1 MVEQRRLPHS
11 HATSRGVLSATAH
24 PSTMRRMSET
34 WRVAMDDVFTRFTR
48 DGGSVGDRRGP
59 DRPKGDSRLPA
70 HIMAAVRDTVRA
82 AAATCVDP
90 SRLEASGPYEWL
102 AIVEAHDAD
111 LSGLLRGYI
120 ESCRYLDE
128 LQHHDID
135 VGHTRRAD
143 AVRDAVFARDS
154 LKRSLDQAIKGK
166 RRAD

>member
-1 MVEQRRLPHS
+1 M
-11 HATSRGVLSATAH
+11 T
-24 PSTMRRMSET
+24 ET
-34 WRVAMDDVFTRFTR
+34 WRVAMDDGFTKFTR
-48 DGGSVGDRRGP
+48 DGGSTGPAGDRRGP

-82 AAATCVDP
+82 AAAACVDP

-102 AIVEAHDAD
+102 AIVEAHDTD

-128 LQHHDID
+128 LQHHGLD
-135 VGHTRRAD
+135 VGHARRAD

-154 LKRSLDQAIKGK
+154 LKRSLDEAVKLK
-166 RRAD
+166 SRAD

>member
-1 MVEQRRLPHS
+1 MTEI
-11 HATSRGVLSATAH
+11 
-24 PSTMRRMSET
+24 
-34 WRVAMDDVFTRFTR
+34 WRVAMNDAFTKFTPA
-48 DGGSVGDRRGP
+48 GSPSGERRGP

-102 AIVEAHDAD
+102 AIVEAHDKA
-111 LSGLLRGYI
+111 LSGLLRSYI

-128 LQHHDID
+128 IHGGAD
-135 VGHTRRAD
+135 VGPRRPEG

-154 LKRSLDQAIKGK
+154 LKRSLDSAIRQKT
-166 RRAD
+166 RAD

>member
-1 MVEQRRLPHS
+1 M
-11 HATSRGVLSATAH
+11 
-24 PSTMRRMSET
+24 
-34 WRVAMDDVFTRFTR
+34 AMDDGVVRFTR
-48 DGGSVGDRRGP
+48 EASPSTDRRGP
-59 DRPKGDSRLPA
+59 NRPQGDSRLPA

-102 AIVEAHDAD
+102 AIVEQHDRE
-111 LSGLLRGYI
+111 LSSLLRSYI
-120 ESCRYLDE
+120 ETCRYFDE
-128 LQHHDID
+128 LQRESID

-154 LKRSLDQAIKGK
+154 MRRSLDEAVRSK